1 MNLLLHIFVILFL
14 PAASTRNATRLRRA
28 ANSIKF
34 LVEPEEVSPIEEIL
48 EIEELRLNNLHKYIG
63 SANDRSWE
71 GQLKAYSFLARYGL
85 IANERRCRCNAAAMS
100 VVADGKNLIWRC
112 TSCKGSSKLSLKSG
126 SFFEGLKTSVQSII
140 YLAASWIE
148 NPQKTVRQ
156 TALDLQLSPD
166 LVVDA
171 YAWFRDMCQAW
182 FERESANQRFR
193 LGGPGTVVEIDETLL
208 YKAKYNRGRM
218 LNRPQIWV
226 FGLLERGTNKV
237 AMFEVPNRTAATLL
251 PLIEAHVEPGTTV
264 ISDGWAAYGGIRN
277 LQAGYNHLWVNHKT
291 NFVDPLDRRVH
302 TQGIESTWGA
312 FKRLR
317 KQRFGDPQES
327 LKGHLFTYTW
337 RRFHNHKKLLNHLLM
352 EMLTY
357 RRDSTGSGQTT
368 NPVFPMLQPRNRP
381 QVHAVPSASL
391 PVNLNALPVYQ
402 QVLPIQQV
410 PSYQQVFQQ
419 AGPPP
424 PYQSLAFPQQP
435 QQQMQGF
442 PLMHPQQNPGL
453 SQFQLPQYP
462 GPSHSQLPQQNP
474 GPSHSQLPQ
483 QNPGPSHSQLP
494 QQNPGPSHSQLPQQN
509 PGPSHSQLPQQNP
522 GPSHSQLPQ
531 QNPGPSHSQLPQHN
545 PGPSHS
551 QLPQH
556 NPGPSHSQIPQQ
568 NLGPSHSQLPQQN
581 PGPSHSQLPQQNP
594 GPSHSQIPQQNLGPS
609 HSQLPQQNPGPSHS
623 QLPQQNPGPSHSQLP
638 QQQVDQEE
646 DEPEEEE
653 DSPTS
658 PERKRARKTGP
669 TSGSTRRGAVQP
681 ASGTGRGAVR
691 GAAQGASRGTTREAG
706 RGAVRGATR
715 GASSGAAQGAAPG
728 TGRGAVRGAV
738 RGAAQGPGTGRGAT
752 RAAAGG
758 TRRGAVRGAV
768 RGAAQGPGTGRGAT
782 RAAAGGTRRGAVR
795 GAVRGSRPKAAR
807 GAAQ

>member
-494 QQNPGPSHSQLPQQN
+494 QQNPGPSHSQLPQQ
-509 PGPSHSQLPQQNP
+509 
-522 GPSHSQLPQ
+522 
-531 QNPGPSHSQLPQHN
+531 
-545 PGPSHS
+545 
-551 QLPQH
+551 
-556 NPGPSHSQIPQQ
+556 
-568 NLGPSHSQLPQQN
+568 
-581 PGPSHSQLPQQNP
+581 
-594 GPSHSQIPQQNLGPS
+594 
-609 HSQLPQQNPGPSHS
+609 
-623 QLPQQNPGPSHSQLP
+623 
-638 QQQVDQEE
+638 QVDQEE

>member
-71 GQLKAYSFLARYGL
+71 GQRKAYSFLARYGL

-337 RRFHNHKKLLNHLLM
+337 RRFH
-352 EMLTY
+352 
-357 RRDSTGSGQTT
+357 
-368 NPVFPMLQPRNRP
+368 
-381 QVHAVPSASL
+381 AVPSASL

-494 QQNPGPSHSQLPQQN
+494 QQNPGPSHSQLPQ
-509 PGPSHSQLPQQNP
+509 H
-522 GPSHSQLPQ
+522 
-531 QNPGPSHSQLPQHN
+531 
-545 PGPSHS
+545 
-551 QLPQH
+551 
-556 NPGPSHSQIPQQ
+556 
-568 NLGPSHSQLPQQN
+568 
-581 PGPSHSQLPQQNP
+581 NP